1 MDAQGGSSEP
11 RAFLG
16 SSFASTRSLLW
27 TGPAVLARTVGCSC
41 EIQGLQSSVSII
53 NCFTADCSDRNTDP
67 WFLCIRLELLSPKTP
82 DVHLLLHPEHQLS
95 PWMGSPVTA
104 LPPLQPQVQ
113 NIIFIHFG
121 PLNCHR
127 CCRSHSEVGRIL
139 AFQSSFFTLTTHTQG
154 TPSGP
159 YPHLTAH
166 GGAVAAASV
175 PSVFLPRLP
184 QATNPA
190 NSMCSLNITL
200 TAQQARESAISSH
213 LF

>member
-1 MDAQGGSSEP
+1 M
-11 RAFLG
+11 
-16 SSFASTRSLLW
+16 
-27 TGPAVLARTVGCSC
+27 
-41 EIQGLQSSVSII
+41 
-53 NCFTADCSDRNTDP
+53 
-67 WFLCIRLELLSPKTP
+67 LSPQTP

-113 NIIFIHFG
+113 NIIFTHFG

-139 AFQSSFFTLTTHTQG
+139 ASQSSFFTLTTHTQG

-159 YPHLTAH
+159 YPHLMAH

-175 PSVFLPRLP
+175 PSCPPAPPAPGYQPCQQHVLPKHHTHSPAGKRKCHQLSFILKY
-184 QATNPA
+184 QA
-190 NSMCSLNITL
+190 IT
-200 TAQQARESAISSH
+200 R
-213 LF
+213 